1 MAGALQGIKVIE
13 VGLLIQGPQAA
24 ALLADMGADVIKV
37 ELPGIGDQGRYIFLG
52 DGDLRSAIFIGC
64 NRGKRGLTLDLRH
77 EQGANIFK
85 KLTETA
91 DIVIS
96 NFKPGT
102 LDAWGLGYEDLA
114 AINPRIIWAAGS
126 TFGPVGPDA
135 AREGADLAG
144 QSAGGLISTTGREG
158 DPPTP
163 VGAFIADHIGSL
175 NMVSGILAAL
185 HARHESGHGQRIEV
199 SLVGGQIWAQA
210 SEYTHYLLTG
220 NIPGRSNFGHPLVP
234 AAYRIFQTSDG
245 WISLIGLSA
254 EAKDVFFALVGRPE
268 MALDPRFDALLVSP
282 EELKSLV
289 GELEPIFL
297 ERTTDEWCELLQEA
311 GARFAPVRNY
321 AEVVADEGVWEN
333 DYFVEIKDDAGP
345 SQRVVG
351 TPIRMSETPLQPSAI
366 APDLG
371 QHSEEILK
379 EAGYSAADI
388 EEFRTAG
395 TV

>member
-1 MAGALQGIKVIE
+1 MAGPLDGIKVIE

-52 DGDLRSAIFIGC
+52 DGDLRSAVYIGC
-64 NRGKRGLTLDLRH
+64 NRGKKGLTLDLRH
-77 EQGANIFK
+77 EQGANIFR

-102 LDAWGLGYEDLA
+102 LDEWGLGYEDLA

-135 AREGADLAG
+135 HREGADLAG

-163 VGAFIADHIGSL
+163 VGVFIADHIGSL
-175 NMVSGILAAL
+175 NMASGILAAL
-185 HARHESGHGQRIEV
+185 NARHESGRGQRIEV

-210 SEYTHYLLTG
+210 TEYTHYLLTG
-220 NIPGRSNFGHPLVP
+220 NVPGRSNFGHPLLR
-234 AAYRIFQTSDG
+234 AAYRIFQTADG
-245 WISLIGLSA
+245 WIGLIGLSA

-268 MALDPRFDALLVSP
+268 MAMDPRFDALLLSP
-282 EELKSLV
+282 EDLNSLV
-289 GELEPIFL
+289 AELEPIFL
-297 ERTTDEWCELLQEA
+297 ERTTDEWCELLEQA

-321 AEVVADEGVWEN
+321 AEVVEDEGVWAN
-333 DYFVEIKDDAGP
+333 DYFVEVEDDAGEIH
-345 SQRVVG
+345 RVVG
-351 TPIRMSETPLQPSAI
+351 TPIRMSETPLQPSAT

-371 QHSEEILK
+371 QHSDEILA
-379 EAGYSAADI
+379 EAGYSAAEI
-388 EEFRTAG
+388 EGFRAAG

>member
-1 MAGALQGIKVIE
+1 MAGALKGIKVIE

-52 DGDLRSAIFIGC
+52 DGDLRSAVFIGC

-102 LDAWGLGYEDLA
+102 LDEWGLGYEDLA

-144 QSAGGLISTTGREG
+144 QSAGGLISTTGSEG

-185 HARHESGHGQRIEV
+185 HSRHESGHGQRIEV

-210 SEYTHYLLTG
+210 TEYTHYLLTG
-220 NIPGRSNFGHPLVP
+220 NIPGRSNFGHPLIP
-234 AAYRIFQTSDG
+234 AAYRIFQTADG
-245 WISLIGLSA
+245 WIGLIGLSA

-268 MALDPRFDALLVSP
+268 MAMDPRFDALLLSP

-333 DYFVEIKDDAGP
+333 DYFVEIKDDAGQ

-371 QHSEEILK
+371 QHSEEILR

>member
-52 DGDLRSAIFIGC
+52 DGDLRSAVFIGC

-144 QSAGGLISTTGREG
+144 QSAGGLISTTGRDG

-185 HARHESGHGQRIEV
+185 HSRHESGHGQRIEV

-210 SEYTHYLLTG
+210 TEYTHYLLTG

-245 WISLIGLSA
+245 WIGLIGLSA

-333 DYFVEIKDDAGP
+333 DYFVEVKDDTGQ

>member
-254 EAKDVFFALVGRPE
+254 EAKDVFFALIGRPE

-333 DYFVEIKDDAGP
+333 DYFVEIKDDAGQ

>member
-52 DGDLRSAIFIGC
+52 DGDLRSAVFIGC

-102 LDAWGLGYEDLA
+102 LDEWGLGYEDLA

-144 QSAGGLISTTGREG
+144 QSAGGLISTTGSDG

-185 HARHESGHGQRIEV
+185 HSRHESGHGQRIEV

-210 SEYTHYLLTG
+210 TEYTHYLLTG
-220 NIPGRSNFGHPLVP
+220 NIPGRSNFGHPLIP
-234 AAYRIFQTSDG
+234 AAYRIFQTADG
-245 WISLIGLSA
+245 WIGLIGLSA

-268 MALDPRFDALLVSP
+268 MAMDPRFDALLLSP
-282 EELKSLV
+282 EELRSLV

-333 DYFVEIKDDAGP
+333 DYFVEVKDDAGQ

>member
-1 MAGALQGIKVIE
+1 MAGALKGIKVIE

-52 DGDLRSAIFIGC
+52 DGDLRSAVFIGC

-102 LDAWGLGYEDLA
+102 LDEWGLGYEDLA

-144 QSAGGLISTTGREG
+144 QSAGGLISTTGSEG

-185 HARHESGHGQRIEV
+185 HSRHESGHGQRIEV

-210 SEYTHYLLTG
+210 TEYTHYLLTG
-220 NIPGRSNFGHPLVP
+220 NIPGRSNFGHPLIP
-234 AAYRIFQTSDG
+234 AAYRIFQTADG
-245 WISLIGLSA
+245 WIGLIGLSA

-268 MALDPRFDALLVSP
+268 MAMDPRFDALLLSP

-333 DYFVEIKDDAGP
+333 DYFVEVKDDAGQ

>member
-37 ELPGIGDQGRYIFLG
+37 ELPAIGDQGRYIFLG

-64 NRGKRGLTLDLRH
+64 NRGKRGLPLDLRH

-102 LDAWGLGYEDLA
+102 LDEWGLGYEDLA

-144 QSAGGLISTTGREG
+144 QSAGGLISTTGSDG

-185 HARHESGHGQRIEV
+185 HSRHESGHGQRIEV

-210 SEYTHYLLTG
+210 TEYTHYLLTG
-220 NIPGRSNFGHPLVP
+220 NIPGRSNFGHPLIP
-234 AAYRIFQTSDG
+234 AAYRIFQTADG
-245 WISLIGLSA
+245 WIGLIGLSA

-268 MALDPRFDALLVSP
+268 MAMDPRFDALLLSP

-289 GELEPIFL
+289 GALEPIFL

-321 AEVVADEGVWEN
+321 AEVVADECVWEN
-333 DYFVEIKDDAGP
+333 DYFVEVKDAAGQ

>member
-144 QSAGGLISTTGREG
+144 QSAGGLISTTGSDG

-185 HARHESGHGQRIEV
+185 HARHESGQGQRIEV

-210 SEYTHYLLTG
+210 TEFTHYLLTG
-220 NIPGRSNFGHPLVP
+220 NIPGRSNFGHPLIP
-234 AAYRIFQTSDG
+234 AAYRIFQTADG
-245 WISLIGLSA
+245 WIGLIGLSA

-268 MALDPRFDALLVSP
+268 MAMDPRFDALLLSP

-333 DYFVEIKDDAGP
+333 DYFVEVKDDAGQ

>member
-1 MAGALQGIKVIE
+1 MAGPLDGIKVIE

-52 DGDLRSAIFIGC
+52 DGDLRSAVYIGC
-64 NRGKRGLTLDLRH
+64 NRGKKALTLDLRH

-85 KLTETA
+85 TLTETA

-102 LDAWGLGYEDLA
+102 LDEWGLGYEDLA
-114 AINPRIIWAAGS
+114 AINPRVIWAAGS

-135 AREGADLAG
+135 HREGADLAG

-163 VGAFIADHIGSL
+163 VGVFIADHIGSL

-185 HARHESGHGQRIEV
+185 NARHESGRGQRIEV

-210 SEYTHYLLTG
+210 TEYTHYLLTG
-220 NIPGRSNFGHPLVP
+220 KIPGRSNFGHPLIP
-234 AAYRIFQTSDG
+234 AAYRIFQTADG
-245 WISLIGLSA
+245 WIGLIGLSA

-268 MALDPRFDALLVSP
+268 MAMDPRFDSLLLAP

-289 GELEPIFL
+289 AELEPIFL
-297 ERTTDEWCELLQEA
+297 ERTTDEWCELLEEA

-321 AEVVADEGVWEN
+321 AEVVADEGVWAN
-333 DYFVEIKDDAGP
+333 DYFVEVEDDAGEI
-345 SQRVVG
+345 QRVVG
-351 TPIRMSETPLQPSAI
+351 TPIRMSETPLQPSAT

-371 QHSEEILK
+371 QHSDEILS
-379 EAGYSAADI
+379 EAGYSAAEI
-388 EEFRTAG
+388 EEFRAAG

>member
-144 QSAGGLISTTGREG
+144 QSAGGLISTTGSDG

-333 DYFVEIKDDAGP
+333 DYFVEIKDDAGQ

>member
-333 DYFVEIKDDAGP
+333 DYFVEIKDDAGQ

-388 EEFRTAG
+388 KEFRTAG

>member
-1 MAGALQGIKVIE
+1 MAGALKGIKVIE

-52 DGDLRSAIFIGC
+52 DGDLRSAVFIGC

-102 LDAWGLGYEDLA
+102 LDEWGLGYEDLA

-144 QSAGGLISTTGREG
+144 QSAGGLISTTGSEG

-185 HARHESGHGQRIEV
+185 HSRHESGRGQRIEV

-210 SEYTHYLLTG
+210 TEYTHYLLTG
-220 NIPGRSNFGHPLVP
+220 NIPGRSNFGHPLIP
-234 AAYRIFQTSDG
+234 AAYRIFQTADG
-245 WISLIGLSA
+245 WIGLIGLSA

-268 MALDPRFDALLVSP
+268 MAMDPRFDALLLSP

-333 DYFVEIKDDAGP
+333 DYFVEVKDDAGQ

>member
-144 QSAGGLISTTGREG
+144 QSAGGLISTTGRDG

-333 DYFVEIKDDAGP
+333 DYFVEIKDDAGQ

>member
-1 MAGALQGIKVIE
+1 MAGALKGIKVIE

-24 ALLADMGADVIKV
+24 ALLADMGADVLKV

-52 DGDLRSAIFIGC
+52 DGDLRSAVFIGC
-64 NRGKRGLTLDLRH
+64 TRGKRGLTLDLRH

-102 LDAWGLGYEDLA
+102 LDEWGLGYEDLA

-144 QSAGGLISTTGREG
+144 QSAGGLISTTGSEG

-185 HARHESGHGQRIEV
+185 HSRHESGHGQRIEV

-210 SEYTHYLLTG
+210 TEYTHYLLTG
-220 NIPGRSNFGHPLVP
+220 NIPGRSNFGHPLIP
-234 AAYRIFQTSDG
+234 AAYRIFQTADG
-245 WISLIGLSA
+245 WVGLIGLSA

-268 MALDPRFDALLVSP
+268 MAMDPRFDALLLSP

-321 AEVVADEGVWEN
+321 AEVVADKGVWEN
-333 DYFVEIKDDAGP
+333 DYFVEVKDAAGQ

-371 QHSEEILK
+371 QHSEEILR

>member
-321 AEVVADEGVWEN
+321 AEVVADKGVWEN
-333 DYFVEIKDDAGP
+333 DYFVEIKDDAGQ

>member
-52 DGDLRSAIFIGC
+52 DGDLRSAVFIGC

-102 LDAWGLGYEDLA
+102 LDEWGLGYEDLA

-144 QSAGGLISTTGREG
+144 QSAGGLISTTGSDG

-185 HARHESGHGQRIEV
+185 HSRHESGHGQRIEV

-210 SEYTHYLLTG
+210 TEYTHYLLTG
-220 NIPGRSNFGHPLVP
+220 NIPGRSNFGHPLIP
-234 AAYRIFQTSDG
+234 AAYRIFQTADG
-245 WISLIGLSA
+245 WIGLIGLSA
-254 EAKDVFFALVGRPE
+254 EAKDIFFALVGRPE
-268 MALDPRFDALLVSP
+268 MAMDPRFDALLLSP
-282 EELKSLV
+282 EELRSLV

-333 DYFVEIKDDAGP
+333 DYFVEVKDDAGQ

>member
-52 DGDLRSAIFIGC
+52 DGDLRSAVFIGC

-102 LDAWGLGYEDLA
+102 LDEWGLGYEDLA

-144 QSAGGLISTTGREG
+144 QSAGGLISTTGSDG

-185 HARHESGHGQRIEV
+185 HSRHESGHGQRIEV

-210 SEYTHYLLTG
+210 TEYTHYLLTG
-220 NIPGRSNFGHPLVP
+220 NIPGRSNFGHPLIP
-234 AAYRIFQTSDG
+234 AAYRIFQTADG
-245 WISLIGLSA
+245 WIGLIGLSA
-254 EAKDVFFALVGRPE
+254 EAKDIFFALVGRPE
-268 MALDPRFDALLVSP
+268 MAMDPRFDALLLSP

-333 DYFVEIKDDAGP
+333 DYFVEVKDDAGQ

>member
-52 DGDLRSAIFIGC
+52 DGDLRSAVFIGC

-102 LDAWGLGYEDLA
+102 LDEWGLGYEDLA

-144 QSAGGLISTTGREG
+144 QSAGGLISTTGSEG

-163 VGAFIADHIGSL
+163 VGAFIAAHIGSL

-185 HARHESGHGQRIEV
+185 HSRHESGHGQRIEV

-210 SEYTHYLLTG
+210 TEYTHYLLTG
-220 NIPGRSNFGHPLVP
+220 NIPGRSNFGHPLIP
-234 AAYRIFQTSDG
+234 AAYRIFQTADG
-245 WISLIGLSA
+245 WVGLIGLSA
-254 EAKDVFFALVGRPE
+254 EANDVFFALVGRPE
-268 MALDPRFDALLVSP
+268 MAMDPRFDALLLSP

-321 AEVVADEGVWEN
+321 AEVVADKGVWEN
-333 DYFVEIKDDAGP
+333 DYFVEVKDAAGQ

-388 EEFRTAG
+388 EKFRTAG

>member
-1 MAGALQGIKVIE
+1 MAGALKGIKVIE

-52 DGDLRSAIFIGC
+52 DGDLRSAVFIGC

-102 LDAWGLGYEDLA
+102 LDEWGLGYEDLA

-144 QSAGGLISTTGREG
+144 QSAGGLISTTGSEG

-185 HARHESGHGQRIEV
+185 HSRHESGHGQRIEV

-210 SEYTHYLLTG
+210 TEYTHYLLTG
-220 NIPGRSNFGHPLVP
+220 NIPGRSNFGHPLIP
-234 AAYRIFQTSDG
+234 AAYRIFQTADG
-245 WISLIGLSA
+245 WVGLIGLSA

-268 MALDPRFDALLVSP
+268 MAMDPRFDALLLSP

-321 AEVVADEGVWEN
+321 AEVVADKGVWEN
-333 DYFVEIKDDAGP
+333 DYFVEVKDAAGQ

>member
-1 MAGALQGIKVIE
+1 MAGALKGIKVIE

-52 DGDLRSAIFIGC
+52 DGDLRSAVFIGC

-102 LDAWGLGYEDLA
+102 LDEWGLGYEDLA

-144 QSAGGLISTTGREG
+144 QSAGGLISTTGSDG

-185 HARHESGHGQRIEV
+185 HSRHESGRGQRIEV

-210 SEYTHYLLTG
+210 TEYTHYLLTG
-220 NIPGRSNFGHPLVP
+220 NIPGRSNFGHPLIP
-234 AAYRIFQTSDG
+234 AAYRIFQTADG
-245 WISLIGLSA
+245 WVGLIGLSA

-268 MALDPRFDALLVSP
+268 MAMDPRFDALLLSP

-333 DYFVEIKDDAGP
+333 DYFVEVKDAAGQ

>member
-52 DGDLRSAIFIGC
+52 DGDLRSAVFIGC

-102 LDAWGLGYEDLA
+102 LDEWGLGYEDLA

-144 QSAGGLISTTGREG
+144 QSAGGLISTTGSEG

-185 HARHESGHGQRIEV
+185 HRRHESGHGQRIEV

-210 SEYTHYLLTG
+210 TEYTHYLLTG
-220 NIPGRSNFGHPLVP
+220 NIPGRSNFGHPLIP
-234 AAYRIFQTSDG
+234 AAYRIFQTADG
-245 WISLIGLSA
+245 WVGLIGLSA

-268 MALDPRFDALLVSP
+268 MAMDPRFDALLLSP

-321 AEVVADEGVWEN
+321 AEVVADKGVWEN
-333 DYFVEIKDDAGP
+333 DYFVEVKDAAGQ

>member
-52 DGDLRSAIFIGC
+52 DGDLRSAVFIGC

-102 LDAWGLGYEDLA
+102 LDEWGLGYEDLA

-144 QSAGGLISTTGREG
+144 QSAGGLISTTGSDG

-185 HARHESGHGQRIEV
+185 HSRHESGHGQRIEV

-210 SEYTHYLLTG
+210 TEYTHYLLTG
-220 NIPGRSNFGHPLVP
+220 NIPGRSNFGHPLIP
-234 AAYRIFQTSDG
+234 AAYRIFQTADG
-245 WISLIGLSA
+245 WIGLIGLSA

-268 MALDPRFDALLVSP
+268 MAMDPRFDALLLSP

-333 DYFVEIKDDAGP
+333 DYFVEVKDDAGQ

>member
-1 MAGALQGIKVIE
+1 MAGALQGIKVFE

-52 DGDLRSAIFIGC
+52 DGDLRSAVFIGC
-64 NRGKRGLTLDLRH
+64 NRGKRGLPLDLRH

-102 LDAWGLGYEDLA
+102 LDEWGLGYEDLA

-144 QSAGGLISTTGREG
+144 QSAGGLISTTGSEG

-185 HARHESGHGQRIEV
+185 HSRHESGHGQRIEV

-210 SEYTHYLLTG
+210 TEYTHYLLTG
-220 NIPGRSNFGHPLVP
+220 NIPGRSNFGHPLIP
-234 AAYRIFQTSDG
+234 AAYRIFQTADG
-245 WISLIGLSA
+245 WVGLIGLSA

-268 MALDPRFDALLVSP
+268 MAMDPRFDALLLSP

-321 AEVVADEGVWEN
+321 AEVVADKGVWEN
-333 DYFVEIKDDAGP
+333 DYFVEVKDAAGQ

>member
-1 MAGALQGIKVIE
+1 MAGALKGIKVIE

-52 DGDLRSAIFIGC
+52 DGDLRSAVFIGC

-102 LDAWGLGYEDLA
+102 LDEWGLGYGDLA

-144 QSAGGLISTTGREG
+144 QSAGGLISTTGSEG

-185 HARHESGHGQRIEV
+185 HSRHESGHGQRIEV

-210 SEYTHYLLTG
+210 TEYTHYLLTG
-220 NIPGRSNFGHPLVP
+220 NIPGRSNFGHPLIP
-234 AAYRIFQTSDG
+234 AAYRIFQTADG
-245 WISLIGLSA
+245 WVGLIGLSA

-268 MALDPRFDALLVSP
+268 MAMDPRFDALLLSP

-321 AEVVADEGVWEN
+321 AEVVADKGVWEN
-333 DYFVEIKDDAGP
+333 DYFVEVKDAAGQ